1 MTAKLYSKSDC
12 GYAFS
17 DLFFSRTERCIEFE
31 KRKIV
36 NINVLS
42 LVLNYLNQMLNVFV
56 ETFNKFSYWSQ
67 LWFILSGSFFV
78 VLIIA
83 LIVVYPHPSNL
94 DHFFLYVFSFA
105 NFIYTSFKGR
115 IKYRPIKK
123 KNS

>member
-78 VLIIA
+78 MLIIA
-83 LIVVYPHPSNL
+83 LIVVKIHYKVIYLKQQEISKSLNL
-94 DHFFLYVFSFA
+94 NKDKLS
-105 NFIYTSFKGR
+105 I
-115 IKYRPIKK
+115 
-123 KNS
+123 